1 MDLTL
6 ESTPTLILS
15 GMNEMTVSVVA
26 DRTGTTSDTIRY
38 YERIGLLG
46 EVVRS
51 PAGYRLFDQGA
62 IERIWFIKQ
71 SQQFGLALDQV
82 AELLEVRD
90 RGLCPCGHAR
100 RFLAER
106 LEELDRQ
113 LDALGQLRAEIGR
126 LLEGGLP
133 EAADGSWPCT
143 TALDIG
149 RRSR

>member
-1 MDLTL
+1 M
-6 ESTPTLILS
+6 ESTPNLILS
-15 GMNEMTVSVVA
+15 GMNGMTISALA
-26 DRTGTTSDTIRY
+26 DRTGTTHDTVRY

-51 PAGYRLFDQGA
+51 PAGYRQFDQGA

-71 SQQFGLALDQV
+71 AEQFGLALDQV

-100 RFLAER
+100 RILAER

-113 LDALGQLRAEIGR
+113 LDALSRLRAEIGR
-126 LLEGGLP
+126 LLVGDLP
-133 EAADGSWPCT
+133 KGADGSWPCRP
-143 TALDIG
+143 AAIEIG
-149 RRSR
+149 GRSR